1 MKCEDNHPLSL
12 SVWAWSHLEYEAS
25 HLGDLAGLL
34 LEALEEVSGQDEIS
48 LLPPGE
54 DFIPL
59 LPQQPFLDAGVLA
72 VKKILSSD
80 V

>member
-1 MKCEDNHPLSL
+1 MSNMKTTSLSL
-12 SVWAWSHLEYEAS
+12 SGLRSHLEYEAS
-25 HLGDLAGLL
+25 HLSDLAGLL

-54 DFIPL
+54 DLIPL
-59 LPQQPFLDAGVLA
+59 LPQQTFLDAGVLA

>member
-1 MKCEDNHPLSL
+1 MKRTILSL
-12 SVWAWSHLEYEAS
+12 SLWAWSHLEYEAS

-34 LEALEEVSGQDEIS
+34 LEALEEVPGQDEIS

-72 VKKILSSD
+72 VKKIFSSD